1 MYNMSIYT
9 ETRIISLNS
18 ENATIYKNGT
28 FLSEVVFG
36 FSGILKDEHDI
47 IQRQL
52 TLVNAQI
59 PVSFYIVNVYNR
71 VFVLRKV
78 SPLTDYTITL
88 SVGNYNSTTF
98 ITLLQSA
105 ILTATGL
112 TFVITIDKATG
123 KLTFS
128 STADW
133 ILVST
138 SALTTASA
146 IIGLN
151 PLVDLTPTL
160 VGANY
165 IAVCP
170 NPLNLLGIKQLQIK
184 CGAVSCNNFSS
195 NNNNAQSSLLAT
207 IPVNVGAFG
216 LITYESSAGND
227 ITFHNS
233 TLDDI
238 DILIVDSEDGEPINF
253 NGVGWTMTILLH
265 ITRIADLGI
274 RERDMKKI
282 TLPISMNL
290 PLSET
295 HLAKKEPQNEELRI
309 LES

>member
-1 MYNMSIYT
+1 MSIYT

-28 FLSEVVFG
+28 FLSDVVFG
-36 FSGILKDEHDI
+36 FSGIVKDEPDI

-59 PVSFYIVNVYNR
+59 PVSFYIINVYNR

-88 SVGNYNSTTF
+88 QVGNYNSTTF
-98 ITLLQSA
+98 ITLLQNT
-105 ILTATGL
+105 ILSVTGM

-123 KLTFS
+123 KLSFS
-128 STADW
+128 SPTDW
-133 ILVST
+133 VLVST
-138 SALTTASA
+138 SPLTTANA

-151 PLVDLTPTL
+151 PLVNLTPTL
-160 VGANY
+160 VGAEY
-165 IAVCP
+165 VAVCP
-170 NPLNLLGIKQLQIK
+170 IPLSLLGIKQLQVK

-227 ITFHNS
+227 ISFHNA

-253 NGVGWTMTILLH
+253 NGIGWTMTILIH

-274 RERDMKKI
+274 KERDMRKI
-282 TLPISMNL
+282 TTPLSMNL
-290 PLSET
+290 PLSEANNP
-295 HLAKKEPQNEELRI
+295 LAKTSEEKDDELRI
-309 LES
+309 LET